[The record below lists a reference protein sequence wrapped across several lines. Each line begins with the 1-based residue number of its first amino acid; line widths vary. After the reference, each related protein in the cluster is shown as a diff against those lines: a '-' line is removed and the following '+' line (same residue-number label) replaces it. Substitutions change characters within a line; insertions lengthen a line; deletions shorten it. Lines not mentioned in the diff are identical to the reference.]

1 MSDVLTTWAR
11 EIISLAILFPLVWY
25 FIKTNQKN
33 VEANLKVVENW
44 FKSITSS
51 LIVHMDEDKV
61 QFEKIVNKV
70 WEVSKSIGKTVLSNE
85 QIVDIAKSKVW
96 YASERKLTFIK
107 RILVKNWL
115 TERKDIIEKQLR
127 TELDRLSMS
136 YIEELNQYTS
146 SVGLVWD
153 WINENFPMDKFM
165 EEIYKVIFAP
175 KKDNKTRDEAIAIK
189 LEDCAFVMK
198 DFQNSLWNKFKKQ
211 LK

>member
-198 DFQNSLWNKFKKQ
+198 DFQNSLSNKFKKQ